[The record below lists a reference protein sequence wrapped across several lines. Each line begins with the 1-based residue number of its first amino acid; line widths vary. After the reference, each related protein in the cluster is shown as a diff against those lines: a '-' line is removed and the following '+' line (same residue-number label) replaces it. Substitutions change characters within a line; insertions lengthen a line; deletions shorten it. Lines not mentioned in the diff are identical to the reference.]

1 MRFTIGNRVIGGGVM
16 RVRPFLLS
24 LVLGLVMAS
33 GPAGAGMD
41 EVPPESL
48 GPEAVEQT
56 WTRAF
61 FYFPADANPIGNG
74 VIGGQQD
81 LGSVRLALDTLAKGA
96 PRPVVVYLHGCGG
109 FGNSGSTNAVMLAEA
124 GFVVVAPDSFARP
137 KRVRTCDSK
146 THSRAGPK
154 GIYKNVIAWRLEELD
169 RALVGLKG
177 FSWVDWNNIF
187 LFGHSQGSNAVAS
200 YPGSAFKGRIM
211 SGTRC
216 STGYHGP
223 AEEPAL
229 AVYSENDPWRKG
241 RPIKCLDYVGT
252 TGMQVLG
259 LAGDLH
265 VVAKDPAAKARML
278 EFLERLIT
286 R

>member
-1 MRFTIGNRVIGGGVM
+1 M
-16 RVRPFLLS
+16 RVRPFLFS

-33 GPAGAGMD
+33 GPADAGMD

-48 GPEAVEQT
+48 GPGAVERT
-56 WTRAF
+56 WERAH
-61 FYFPADANPIGNG
+61 FYVPANANPLGTG
-74 VIGGQQD
+74 VLGGPRD
-81 LGSVRLALDTLAKGA
+81 LVSVARALDGLAKGP

-109 FGNSGSTNAVMLAEA
+109 FGNSGSTNAGMLAEA
-124 GFVVVAPDSFARP
+124 GFIVVAPDSFARP
-137 KRVRTCDSK
+137 SRVRTCDSK

-169 RALVGLKG
+169 RALIGLKD

-216 STGYHGP
+216 STGYRGP

-259 LAGDLH
+259 LTGNLH

>member
-1 MRFTIGNRVIGGGVM
+1 M
-16 RVRPFLLS
+16 RVQPFFLS
-24 LVLGLVMAS
+24 LVLGLFMVS
-33 GPAGAGMD
+33 GAAGAGMD

-48 GPEAVEQT
+48 GPDAVERT
-56 WTRAF
+56 WVRAH

-74 VIGGQQD
+74 VIGGRRD
-81 LGSVRLALDTLAKGA
+81 LGSVRQALDGLAKGA

-109 FGNSGSTNAVMLAEA
+109 FGNSGSVNAAMLAEA

-137 KRVRTCDSK
+137 KRIRTCDSK
-146 THSRAGPK
+146 THSRAGPR
-154 GIYKNVIAWRLEELD
+154 GIYENVIAWRHEELE
-169 RALVGLKG
+169 RALVGLKS

-200 YPGSAFKGRIM
+200 YPGNAFKGRIM

-216 STGYHGP
+216 AIGYKGP

-259 LAGDLH
+259 LTGDLH
-265 VVAKDPAAKARML
+265 VVAKDPVAKARML
-278 EFLERLIT
+278 EFFKSLIT

>member
-1 MRFTIGNRVIGGGVM
+1 M
-16 RVRPFLLS
+16 RVRPFLLF
-24 LVLGLVMAS
+24 LGLGLVMLS
-33 GPAGAGMD
+33 GAAGAGMD

-56 WTRAF
+56 WARAY
-61 FYFPADANPIGNG
+61 FYVPADANPIGNG
-74 VIGGQQD
+74 VIGGRRD
-81 LGSVRLALDTLAKGA
+81 LGAVRLALDTLAKGP

-109 FGNSGSTNAVMLAEA
+109 FGNSGSINAGMLAEA

-137 KRVRTCDSK
+137 RRVRTCDSK

-169 RALVGLKG
+169 RALSGLKE
-177 FSWVDWNNIF
+177 FSWVDWNNLF
-187 LFGHSQGSNAVAS
+187 LFGHSQGSNAAAA
-200 YPGSAFKGRIM
+200 YPGTVFKGRIM

-216 STGYHGP
+216 SGGYKGP

-229 AVYSENDPWRKG
+229 AVYSENDPWRRG
-241 RPIKCLDYVGT
+241 RVIRCLEYVGT

-259 LAGDLH
+259 LTGNLH
-265 VVAKDPAAKARML
+265 VVAKDPTAKARML
-278 EFLERLIT
+278 EFFTSRIT

>member
-1 MRFTIGNRVIGGGVM
+1 MNL
-16 RVRPFLLS
+16 RPF
-24 LVLGLVMAS
+24 VLFLALGFLMTS

-41 EVPPESL
+41 EVPPESI
-48 GPEAVEQT
+48 GPLAVGRT
-56 WTRAF
+56 WERAH
-61 FYFPADANPIGNG
+61 FYVPADANPLGTG
-74 VIGGQQD
+74 VLGGQRD
-81 LGSVRLALDTLAKGA
+81 LGSVARALDGLANGP

-109 FGNSGSTNAVMLAEA
+109 FGNSGSTNAGMLAEA

-137 KRVRTCDSK
+137 SRVRTCDPK

-154 GIYKNVIAWRLEELD
+154 GIYRNVIAWRLEELEH
-169 RALVGLKG
+169 ALLGLKA
-177 FSWVDWNNIF
+177 FSWVDWNNLF

-200 YPGSAFKGRIM
+200 YPGNVFKGRIM

-223 AEEPAL
+223 PEEPAL

-241 RPIKCLDYVGT
+241 RPIKCLDYVGR

-259 LAGDLH
+259 LAGKLH
-265 VVAKDPAAKARML
+265 VVARDPEAKARML
-278 EFLERLIT
+278 EFLGRLMT

>member
-1 MRFTIGNRVIGGGVM
+1 
-16 RVRPFLLS
+16 
-24 LVLGLVMAS
+24 
-33 GPAGAGMD
+33 
-41 EVPPESL
+41 
-48 GPEAVEQT
+48 
-56 WTRAF
+56 
-61 FYFPADANPIGNG
+61 
-74 VIGGQQD
+74 
-81 LGSVRLALDTLAKGA
+81 
-96 PRPVVVYLHGCGG
+96 
-109 FGNSGSTNAVMLAEA
+109 MLAEA

-137 KRVRTCDSK
+137 KRVKTCDSK

-216 STGYHGP
+216 STGYKGP

-259 LAGDLH
+259 LTGDLH